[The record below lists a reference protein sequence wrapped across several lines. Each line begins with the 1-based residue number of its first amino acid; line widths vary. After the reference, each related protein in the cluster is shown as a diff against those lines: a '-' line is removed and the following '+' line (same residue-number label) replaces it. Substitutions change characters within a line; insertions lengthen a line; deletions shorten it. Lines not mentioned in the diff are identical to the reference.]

1 MAYEAICIPFVSHSY
16 PIYPI
21 SKPPR
26 WSDPTGFFTASALG
40 GQGDRLG
47 ASGLPGEVET
57 GCLCGARPGDNP
69 EKKDVE
75 DLATL

>member
-1 MAYEAICIPFVSHSY
+1 MDYEAIHIPFVSHSY

-21 SKPPR
+21 RKPPK
-26 WSDPTGFFTASALG
+26 WSDPTGFFMASALG

-57 GCLCGARPGDNP
+57 GQ
-69 EKKDVE
+69 V
-75 DLATL
+75 